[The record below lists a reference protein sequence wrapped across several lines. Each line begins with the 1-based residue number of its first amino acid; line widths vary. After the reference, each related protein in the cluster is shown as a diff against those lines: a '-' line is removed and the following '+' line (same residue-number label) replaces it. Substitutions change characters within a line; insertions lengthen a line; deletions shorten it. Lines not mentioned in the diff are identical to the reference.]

1 MLRLPSLF
9 RNSTPAELHRIEKAR
24 DLSIELL
31 KKWLVKFEFKNWV
44 RTRDQGALV
53 TLEMKEARAEEIAA
67 KLNSVD
73 RWKTHGRGLS
83 MAVIDRDLNLLI
95 EDFGAKPDLNKAVR
109 SYYGFSQDYMSQVQ
123 HTIVVHV
130 PGSYVG
136 V

>member
-1 MLRLPSLF
+1 
-9 RNSTPAELHRIEKAR
+9 
-24 DLSIELL
+24 
-31 KKWLVKFEFKNWV
+31 
-44 RTRDQGALV
+44 
-53 TLEMKEARAEEIAA
+53 MKEARAEEIAA

-109 SYYGFSQDYMSQVQ
+109 SYYGLLQDYMSQVQ
-123 HTIVVHV
+123 HEIVVHV